1 MNTRIRIAFSTLLGL
16 SLVGLC
22 LGSAQA
28 QTGTNKTKAERREMR
43 REMRHDQMDE
53 MDGSWM
59 DDDVRPAP
67 INYPF
72 SAPGGLH
79 LFHYTD
85 YSREGVGEGSSYE
98 KRMEN
103 RWRRDKEMH
112 DRLMREEAMMTD
124 EEKKLMRVPAPINY
138 PFSSPGGLHLFHWT
152 DYSMEELAPE
162 SSYMKTMDN
171 RYEQDK
177 MLHERLT
184 RAESTMSDEE
194 KELMTVPAPINY
206 PFAAPGGVHLY
217 HYTDYSRE
225 ELREGSA
232 AMERMDRMEKR
243 EKQEKERRRERM
255 SK

>member
-1 MNTRIRIAFSTLLGL
+1 MNTRSRFTLSTVL
-16 SLVGLC
+16 SLTLAGFC
-22 LGSAQA
+22 IGSAQA
-28 QTGTNKTKAERREMR
+28 QNSHKEKTH
-43 REMRHDQMDE
+43 HDMNHEAMMDE
-53 MDGSWM
+53 YGMDAGTWPQP
-59 DDDVRPAP
+59 VP

-79 LFHYTD
+79 LFHWTD
-85 YSREGVGEGSSYE
+85 YSMDELAPESSYM
-98 KRMEN
+98 KTMDN
-103 RWRRDKEMH
+103 RYEQDKMLHE
-112 DRLMREEAMMTD
+112 RLTRAESMMSD
-124 EEKKLMRVPAPINY
+124 EEKKMQRVPAPINY
-138 PFSSPGGLHLFHWT
+138 PFSAPGGLHLFHWT

-184 RAESTMSDEE
+184 RAESMMSDEE

-225 ELREGSA
+225 DLREGSA
-232 AMERMDRMEKR
+232 AMEHMNRMEKR
-243 EKQEKERRRERM
+243 EKREKERKRERM